1 METPCVYT
9 KHSFLKSNSHDRN
22 LHYKL
27 CVAINHVIPNEIKA
41 AQQIRGLWKIY
52 LTTQD
57 AKETLVRNGFRFNN
71 NLVKIYTYD
80 PFTQQTKP
88 SEKVVFKDVPL
99 DFSNEV
105 ILKYLAEEHPHIS
118 LRSKVISAK
127 IVDDNNVPTPYMS
140 GDRFMYVESG
150 FDPGLPSDVTSRNE
164 L

>member
-1 METPCVYT
+1 MLPHIYEIGYRRRLEETTTPQINQHHYVTPTNCSTPQPEQKMETPCVYT
-9 KHSFLKSNSHDRN
+9 KHSFFKSNSHDRN

-71 NLVKIYTYD
+71 NHVKIYTYD

-88 SEKVVFKDVPL
+88 SENVV
-99 DFSNEV
+99 
-105 ILKYLAEEHPHIS
+105 
-118 LRSKVISAK
+118 
-127 IVDDNNVPTPYMS
+127 
-140 GDRFMYVESG
+140 
-150 FDPGLPSDVTSRNE
+150 
-164 L
+164 